1 MLTAMTVVGAAV
13 LPLAGVGILLAL
25 AAWRDGREAASVAR
39 QIRVTDAIGRE
50 LGAIVAPTVTR
61 GWTGPWQVRIAVPL
75 TQPATVARVVAIAHA
90 SLEAMGGRYELVL
103 TPQVRPVRPVAVP
116 MNARPRLRAA

>member
-1 MLTAMTVVGAAV
+1 MLTAMTVVGAVV
-13 LPLAGVGILLAL
+13 LPLASVGILLAL

-39 QIRVTDAIGRE
+39 QIRLTDAIGRE

-75 TQPATVARVVAIAHA
+75 AQAATVARIVAIAHA
-90 SLEAMGGRYELVL
+90 SLEVMGGRYELVL
-103 TPQVRPVRPVAVP
+103 TPQIRPVRPVAVP